1 MFLGVAL
8 SITAFPVLARILAE
22 LKLLTTHVGQT
33 AVAAAAFN
41 DVAACILLALAVALA
56 GNSSGGGTKSP
67 SISIWYRSPDHD
79 SVMDEACICLTLAGV
94 MISGFMTDLLGIYS
108 IFDAFVYGLT
118 IPKGGEFAAKLK
130 ERIEDFV
137 AGLLLPLY
145 NASSGEDFGDVCS
158 GHAVYDPRERVVG
171 IWRSKGLVGHIVL
184 NIRREKKGTVS
195 STVQKFP
202 MMKYLRFS
210 PDGSLHHFH
219 HNSSSH
225 GHQLVQELDQFA
237 LAEFRSNESI
247 QCEER
252 VESNVAEEVL
262 RIAQSRGVRDS
273 SRRKGAAPI
282 TYGINRELYVQRVKS
297 WELWQIF

>member
-1 MFLGVAL
+1 MMSWVA
-8 SITAFPVLARILAE
+8 R
-22 LKLLTTHVGQT
+22 Q
-33 AVAAAAFN
+33 
-41 DVAACILLALAVALA
+41 
-56 GNSSGGGTKSP
+56 
-67 SISIWYRSPDHD
+67 YRSPDHD

-118 IPKGGEFAAKLK
+118 IPKGGENAAKLK

-184 NIRREKKGTVS
+184 NIRREKK
-195 STVQKFP
+195 
-202 MMKYLRFS
+202 
-210 PDGSLHHFH
+210 
-219 HNSSSH
+219 
-225 GHQLVQELDQFA
+225 ELDQFA

-297 WELWQIF
+297 WELWQMF